1 MPRVSAWSKLPQTPN
16 RVYRVFDKPI
26 TFQGD
31 ELEGDADDTPAVI
44 LDLVYEGQI
53 IDGVPCDSNT
63 AKTINRQRTM
73 AANTLYKKLMDGNTT
88 IKKVPGYCVVDLVS
102 NERLVQI
109 QETKDEKSLMEMND
123 TELMIKMVELKKT
136 MVQITN
142 LMSGKA
148 KIQIPHYSLIENWD
162 IPKLLLRNSPYKY
175 IESKAEE
182 FQKELT
188 EILEEISNENDEC
201 EYEEITMDMLEA
213 RDDYRKL
220 MTKEKPVFQEI
231 TFTDE
236 AWETF
241 KKDMVIRF
249 TT

>member
-1 MPRVSAWSKLPQTPN
+1 MPRVSVWSKLPQTPN

-31 ELEGDADDTPAVI
+31 ELEGDRDDTPAVI

-73 AANTLYKKLMDGNTT
+73 AANTLYKKLMDGSTT

-102 NERLVQI
+102 NDRLVQI
-109 QETKDEKSLMEMND
+109 QETKEEKSIMEMND
-123 TELMIKMVELKKT
+123 TELLIKMVELKKT
-136 MVQITN
+136 MLQITN
-142 LMSGKA
+142 LMSGKT
-148 KIQIPHYSLIENWD
+148 KIQIPHYSLIEPMN
-162 IPKLLLRNSPYKY
+162 IPTLLLGKDPYKY
-175 IESKAEE
+175 MKNEADEFDTDLYDIIEEVK
-182 FQKELT
+182 KDNKCDYT
-188 EILEEISNENDEC
+188 EI
-201 EYEEITMDMLEA
+201 TKDMLEA
-213 RDDYRKL
+213 RDDYRTL
-220 MTKEKPVFQEI
+220 MAKEKPVFQEI

-236 AWETF
+236 AWETY
-241 KKDMVIRF
+241 KKDMVIRH